1 MAIVTG
7 KDGRLKET
15 SLTKREK
22 EKLLSI
28 SRADRAERYPLGKLK
43 NRKSGPR
50 VPPSLAG
57 YIAPSSFGIARATI
71 EVRVKIRTDN
81 PNLIKRVAEI
91 QEELSFLA
99 SESMGQ

>member
-43 NRKSGPR
+43 NRKSG

>member
-1 MAIVTG
+1 MATVSKI
-7 KDGRLKET
+7 
-15 SLTKREK
+15 
-22 EKLLSI
+22 
-28 SRADRAERYPLGKLK
+28 K
-43 NRKSGPR
+43 NRKSVPH

-57 YIAPSSFGIARATI
+57 YISPSSFGVARATI

-91 QEELSFLA
+91 QEELTFLA